1 MVRKQE
7 FIVVVFLHGLPSL
20 FSPSLKKQGVI
31 YVITHEGHFRD
42 DLPATGYFHHPI
54 YHGSVGSGGVLGE

>member
-1 MVRKQE
+1 MVGEQKL
-7 FIVVVFLHGLPSL
+7 VVVVLLHSFSSL
-20 FSPSLKKQGVI
+20 FGPSLKKQGVI